1 MKFDSYFDLLLL
13 HRVFLEIKFT
23 ENPHDRDVTV
33 SPQVAKI
40 SNQIVD
46 EIIELLEKSENKK
59 EANGWRV
66 WRSSL
71 KDRAREKEVINNNI
85 EALRESNV

>member
-1 MKFDSYFDLLLL
+1 MGVGNIKFDNYFDLLLL
-13 HRVFLEIKFT
+13 HRVFLEAKFT

-59 EANGWRV
+59 
-66 WRSSL
+66 RSEWLESVE
-71 KDRAREKEVINNNI
+71 KFFKRSCARERSYKQ
-85 EALRESNV
+85 